1 MTRLKYGAMGISQ
14 DYVEERTPAY
24 SEAMYDIQKY
34 LAAWYNRVFDLKF
47 KLKSSW
53 KKKKYVVFIKIET
66 N

>member
-1 MTRLKYGAMGISQ
+1 MEQWALGISQ
-14 DYVEERTPAY
+14 DYVEERTHAY

-34 LAAWYNRVFDLKF
+34 LAAWYNRVFDLK
-47 KLKSSW
+47 W